1 MESAVEDSSVLI
13 VRTVRYSKNPTT
25 KWDLN
30 AKKLVPGKLYGKRIR
45 KLLNGYYI
53 AKKSPYMLFGTF
65 FDGYSNLCILL
76 IICLNI

>member
-13 VRTVRYSKNPTT
+13 VPTVRYSKNPTT

-30 AKKLVPGKLYGKRIR
+30 AKKLVPGKRIR

-53 AKKSPYMLFGTF
+53 AKKVHTCYSELF
-65 FDGYSNLCILL
+65 SMVILTDVL
-76 IICLNI
+76 Y

>member
-13 VRTVRYSKNPTT
+13 VPTVRYSKNPTT

-53 AKKSPYMLFGTF
+53 AKKSP
-65 FDGYSNLCILL
+65 
-76 IICLNI
+76 